1 MQSSRWLSNGL
12 PHPRLCHSSKKTA
25 THFSFN
31 YPWKGGTLFYKVLFD
46 SYLFFILD
54 LRVIKAFGGGA
65 ELILA
70 TDFRLMCPAAEI
82 CFQEARMGVGTL
94 CGGGYFLPKLVGRGK
109 ALDLLL
115 TCRKIKSEEARA
127 IGLVD
132 GELIPGDS
140 LDEEKRIQFGQRW
153 LEERVKSHNAS
164 VVQTIKNIVHSEDL
178 ELEKEFF
185 AESWGGAAQLE
196 AISSLSIK
204 HK

>member
-1 MQSSRWLSNGL
+1 
-12 PHPRLCHSSKKTA
+12 
-25 THFSFN
+25 
-31 YPWKGGTLFYKVLFD
+31 LFYKVLFD